1 VAIYQKEAI
10 GKRKVEVDKKS
21 VSAAKP
27 VESVEMKDVPY
38 RPEENKH
45 RGRVLSARNEHE
57 EISLNKS
64 YQLEASTGLNRPSA
78 SAFEKRR
85 KSSKHNRNTEV
96 RGKSNF

>member
-1 VAIYQKEAI
+1 M
-10 GKRKVEVDKKS
+10 VEVDKKS

-27 VESVEMKDVPY
+27 VESVEMQDVPY

-57 EISLNKS
+57 QISWNKS
-64 YQLEASTGLNRPSA
+64 NQLEASVVLNRLST

-85 KSSKHNRNTEV
+85 KSSKHNRNTEA
-96 RGKSNF
+96 RGKSDF